1 MQNWTKYPW
10 CPVCAQLETV
20 SHALHECRFHQLARD
35 IIDYSLG
42 PYYHDGQSVL
52 CTSIPTK
59 SSFSVPQG
67 IALWASRSAHWGARN
82 ATKFHGVPPE
92 RDVFLD
98 AWARTILTLTEW
110 QPLAGWAQVFMQFHH
125 IIITVRQSG
134 CLPAH
139 RITLQYVAQDTEKEA
154 KQQRKLLRKEQLA
167 EQVIRTIDSLESEG
181 WLLAYTDGSA
191 EYHARVGWVAG
202 FGCTIPG
209 QWEFSGFLPV
219 DMAQSN
225 NRAELAAIIRLL
237 EHTQGAAGKL
247 AIATDSHY
255 AYDGVTGSAYRW
267 RERGWVNKC
276 GPVANVD
283 LWIQLLSLIDSATM
297 RLRWIKVPS
306 HTVAVIAGNRHADH
320 LAEVGRFSSPLYQV
334 LSVPERPVISLEL
347 PFTPTPR
354 RAQAVPRSV
363 DILELAT
370 PLNETPVLVPGSHH
384 RTPATPPSIQHTPI
398 HCLFGSPQGSHVSC
412 HSVSSTPPRVSAF
425 AQPSGLSSPSG
436 STVSWAPTTPTL
448 SPSPDVMWSDI
459 GLQPMSTPEPR
470 HRRVLFH
477 TPSTDVSSPRY
488 LSDIGSH
495 MDSGGSQPQ
504 SPMSEDPQ

>member
-1 MQNWTKYPW
+1 
-10 CPVCAQLETV
+10 
-20 SHALHECRFHQLARD
+20 
-35 IIDYSLG
+35 
-42 PYYHDGQSVL
+42 
-52 CTSIPTK
+52 
-59 SSFSVPQG
+59 
-67 IALWASRSAHWGARN
+67 
-82 ATKFHGVPPE
+82 
-92 RDVFLD
+92 
-98 AWARTILTLTEW
+98 
-110 QPLAGWAQVFMQFHH
+110 
-125 IIITVRQSG
+125 
-134 CLPAH
+134 
-139 RITLQYVAQDTEKEA
+139 
-154 KQQRKLLRKEQLA
+154 
-167 EQVIRTIDSLESEG
+167 
-181 WLLAYTDGSA
+181 
-191 EYHARVGWVAG
+191 
-202 FGCTIPG
+202 
-209 QWEFSGFLPV
+209 
-219 DMAQSN
+219 MAQSN
-225 NRAELAAIIRLL
+225 NKAELAAIIRLL

-247 AIATDSHY
+247 AIATDSQY

-297 RLRWIKVPS
+297 RLRLIKVPS
-306 HTVAVIAGNRHADH
+306 HTVAIIAGNRHADH

-370 PLNETPVLVPGSHH
+370 PQNETPVLVPGSHH
-384 RTPATPPSIQHTPI
+384 WTPTAPPSIQHTPI
-398 HCLFGSPQGSHVSC
+398 RCLFGSPEGSHVSC
-412 HSVSSTPPRVSAF
+412 HSVSSTPPRVSAS

-488 LSDIGSH
+488 RSDVGSH

-504 SPMSEDPQ
+504 SPMSEDSQSKRSQ